1 MNISRFKSG
10 YWVEQFEYRSF
21 FPTPVNDDWQWE
33 DSEID
38 ALLLEANKG
47 VADLRELSS
56 GIKDLGWFRP
66 MFVLK
71 EALASSRLEGN
82 GTIMDEAVMDDREAI
97 DFYRRDA
104 WEDVRNHITAIN
116 RVFFEIE
123 ELPLSNRLLRHAHE
137 TLMAGVSGDQK
148 TPGEFRRSQN
158 WIGPG
163 PLSEALFI
171 PPHHGDLG
179 ILTSDLEAFWHDETF
194 DAPDLIR
201 LAISHYQFIVI
212 HPFLDGNGRV
222 GRIFIALF
230 LAQKGL
236 LEHPLLNVSSYFE
249 VFRDDYYDGLTLAAG
264 MGELD
269 HWVKFFLT
277 AVSATAKQATAT
289 LSAAITLKD
298 NVQKT
303 IEGVDDK
310 LDEVSKVMEYL
321 YKKPIVTIDELRER
335 LPLDL
340 GVADRLIADL
350 LEKKIL
356 LDKSDFSKQ
365 ESYVF
370 KEYYSLF
377 LK

>member
-1 MNISRFKSG
+1 M
-10 YWVEQFEYRSF
+10 
-21 FPTPVNDDWQWE
+21 
-33 DSEID
+33 
-38 ALLLEANKG
+38 
-47 VADLRELSS
+47 
-56 GIKDLGWFRP
+56 
-66 MFVLK
+66 
-71 EALASSRLEGN
+71 
-82 GTIMDEAVMDDREAI
+82 
-97 DFYRRDA
+97 
-104 WEDVRNHITAIN
+104 
-116 RVFFEIE
+116 
-123 ELPLSNRLLRHAHE
+123 
-137 TLMAGVSGDQK
+137 
-148 TPGEFRRSQN
+148 
-158 WIGPG
+158 
-163 PLSEALFI
+163 FI

-179 ILTSDLEAFWHDETF
+179 ILTSDLEAFWHYETF

-201 LAISHYQFIVI
+201 FAISHYQFIVI
-212 HPFLDGNGRV
+212 HPFLGGNGRV

-230 LAQKGL
+230 LAQKCL

-249 VFRDDYYDGLTLAAG
+249 VFRDDYYDGLTRAAG

-335 LPLDL
+335 LPLDR